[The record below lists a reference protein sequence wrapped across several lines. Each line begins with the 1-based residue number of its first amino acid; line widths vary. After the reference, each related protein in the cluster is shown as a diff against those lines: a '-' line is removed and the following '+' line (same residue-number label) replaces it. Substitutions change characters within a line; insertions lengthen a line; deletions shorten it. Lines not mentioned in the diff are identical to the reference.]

1 MVEQLQEY
9 LCRYMEEK
17 SEHLKG
23 CLLAALDS
31 PDGYLCLLIESLG
44 TPVPSEDA
52 RLAELLVDAG
62 LFREETKITRN
73 GRNRYKL
80 FYLTT
85 QGTRLAEYI
94 KEEGFDG
101 KIPENAIPAV

>member
-1 MVEQLQEY
+1 MVEHLQEY
-9 LCRYMEEK
+9 LCRYMDEK
-17 SEHLKG
+17 SEYLKG

-31 PDGYLCLLIESLG
+31 QEGYLCLLIESLG
-44 TPVPSEDA
+44 TPVPSEDV
-52 RLAELLVDAG
+52 RYAELLVDAG

-80 FYLTT
+80 FYLTA
-85 QGTRLAEYI
+85 QGRRIAEYI

-101 KIPENAIPAV
+101 KIPENAVPAV

>member
-9 LCRYMEEK
+9 MCHYMEEK
-17 SEHLKG
+17 SEHLRG

-31 PDGYLCLLIESLG
+31 QDGYLCLLIESLG
-44 TPVPSEDA
+44 TPVLSEDT
-52 RLAELLVDAG
+52 RHSELLVDAG
-62 LFREETKITRN
+62 LFWEETRITRN
-73 GRNRYKL
+73 GRNHYKL
-80 FYLTT
+80 FYLTA
-85 QGTRLAEYI
+85 QGKRLAEQI

>member
-1 MVEQLQEY
+1 
-9 LCRYMEEK
+9 MEEK

-31 PDGYLCLLIESLG
+31 KDGYLCLLIESLG
-44 TPVPSEDA
+44 TPVPSEDV
-52 RLAELLVDAG
+52 RHAELLVDAG

-73 GRNRYKL
+73 GRNRYKF
-80 FYLTT
+80 FYLTA
-85 QGTRLAEYI
+85 QGRRLAEHI

-101 KIPENAIPAV
+101 KIPENTVPAV